1 MHTKKNW
8 TSGLKPVFLIV
19 ATMSFFLFSCT
30 DVKNKEETSKYITH
44 TCNDCVYETEFQ
56 YIHLGEEVHIQPVVH
71 WKSCKNWPYKNSQL
85 K

>member
-1 MHTKKNW
+1 MKYILLL
-8 TSGLKPVFLIV
+8 TSILV
-19 ATMSFFLFSCT
+19 TSCS
-30 DVKNKEETSKYITH
+30 DSDSKQYITH
-44 TCNDCVYETEFQ
+44 KCNDCVYVTEFQ